1 MASLFLIC
9 ATLGGTILVLQFLM
23 TLIGLGGDGSSGDVP
38 HDIGHGLGSDV
49 PHDVGGELHGG
60 GLSGDAHDAADG
72 VHTDAATDHSHLDQ
86 TQSHSG
92 HHGSTW
98 LFGVISFRT
107 LVAAITFFGIA
118 GMIAVT
124 ADAPVHISLA
134 VALVAGIGAM
144 YGVYFLMQ
152 WLYGLRTEGTVRIGG
167 AVGKTATVYIPV
179 PARNSGTGKIQINLQ
194 NRTMEYL
201 ALTPGDKLPTGAKV
215 VVTEVVATD
224 TLEVQA
230 VYRNK
235 E

>member
-1 MASLFLIC
+1 MTSLFLIC
-9 ATLGGTILVLQFLM
+9 ATLGGTILVLQFIM
-23 TLIGLGGDGSSGDVP
+23 TLIGLGGDGSG
-38 HDIGHGLGSDV
+38 GDV

-60 GLSGDAHDAADG
+60 GWGGDAHDAAVG
-72 VHTDAATDHSHLDQ
+72 VHADAATDHSHMDQ

-118 GMIAVT
+118 GMIAQT
-124 ADAPVHISLA
+124 ADAPVHISLT
-134 VALVAGIGAM
+134 VALLAGIGAM

-152 WLYGLRTEGTVRIGG
+152 WLYGLRTEGTVRIGC
-167 AVGKTATVYIPV
+167 AVGKTGTVYIPV

-194 NRTMEYL
+194 NRTMEYE
-201 ALTPGDKLPTGAKV
+201 ALTPGDTLPTGARV
-215 VVTEVVATD
+215 IVTEVIATD
-224 TLEVQA
+224 TLEVQSA
-230 VYRNK
+230 S